1 MSSLGII
8 GGGQLGMFLCQAAKD
23 LGINTSVLSET
34 EEFSAKSFCDKFFV
48 GKFSDSK
55 ILKDFIN
62 SADNFTIETEN
73 IPFTILEK
81 IASKKKIFPDPGIVK
96 ICQNRLR
103 EKKFLN
109 SLNNIKTAKF
119 FEINNQEELKKNLKL
134 INNSGILKTSEF
146 GYDGK
151 GQYKILN
158 GQISEL
164 ESLNLKSFILE
175 EILDFE
181 KEISVIVCRKN
192 KKIETYPAVE
202 NIHKN
207 SILRETIFPANISDE
222 VRKNAN
228 KIATQIANHINLNG
242 ILAIEMF
249 LMKDKS
255 ILINELA
262 PRPHNSGHW
271 SIDYC
276 EISQFHNLLNTIFFE
291 SPKSPNPISPC
302 KMVNVI
308 GDEFLKKDVFEKKF
322 KFYDYL
328 KKEIKSARKMGHYTF
343 KI

>member
-34 EEFSAKSFCDKFFV
+34 EEFSAKSFCDKFFI

-55 ILKDFIN
+55 ILNDFIN

-81 IASKKKIFPDPGIVK
+81 IASKKKFFPDPGIVK

-109 SLNNIKTAKF
+109 SLSNIKTAKF

-192 KKIETYPAVE
+192 KKIKTYPAVE

-207 SILRETIFPANISDE
+207 SILRETIFPANISEE
-222 VRKNAN
+222 VKKNAN

-291 SPKSPNPISPC
+291 SPKSPNPISSC

>member
-34 EEFSAKSFCDKFFV
+34 EEFSAKSFCDKFFI

-81 IASKKKIFPDPGIVK
+81 IASKKKFFPDPGIVK

-109 SLNNIKTAKF
+109 SLSNIKTAKF

-291 SPKSPNPISPC
+291 SPKSPNPISSC

-308 GDEFLKKDVFEKKF
+308 GDEFLKKDAFEKKF

>member
-34 EEFSAKSFCDKFFV
+34 EEFSAKSFCDNFFI

-55 ILKDFIN
+55 ILNDFIN

-81 IASKKKIFPDPGIVK
+81 IASKKKFFPDPGIVK

-109 SLNNIKTAKF
+109 SLSNIKTAKF

-207 SILRETIFPANISDE
+207 SILRETIFPANISEE
-222 VRKNAN
+222 VKKNAN

-291 SPKSPNPISPC
+291 SPKSPNPISSC

-308 GDEFLKKDVFEKKF
+308 GDEFLKKDAFKKKF

>member
-34 EEFSAKSFCDKFFV
+34 EEFSAKSFCNKFFV

-55 ILKDFIN
+55 ILNDFIN

-81 IASKKKIFPDPGIVK
+81 IASKKKFFPDPGIVK

-109 SLNNIKTAKF
+109 SLSNIKTAKF

-207 SILRETIFPANISDE
+207 SILRETIFPANISEE
-222 VRKNAN
+222 VKKNAN

-291 SPKSPNPISPC
+291 SPKSPNPISSC

-308 GDEFLKKDVFEKKF
+308 GDEFLKKDAFKKKF

>member
-1 MSSLGII
+1 MAKITLGII
-8 GGGQLGMFLCQAAKD
+8 GGGQLGSMLATAAKK
-23 LGINTSVLSET
+23 LKIKTII
-34 EEFSAKSFCDKFFV
+34 
-48 GKFSDSK
+48 FSDDANAPGKLFSDEFIFGDYNDLSK
-55 ILKDFIN
+55 IKEFTDKVDLITFEFENIPYESLKKLNDLKKVIPKPEINKIIQNRLTEKNFIN
-62 SADNFTIETEN
+62 S
-73 IPFTILEK
+73 L
-81 IASKKKIFPDPGIVK
+81 
-96 ICQNRLR
+96 
-103 EKKFLN
+103 
-109 SLNNIKTAKF
+109 NIKTTEYKF
-119 FEINNQEELKKNLKL
+119 IENLDDIKKNSNL
-134 INNSGILKTSEF
+134 IPGILKTCTL

-207 SILRETIFPANISDE
+207 SILRETIFPANISEE
-222 VRKNAN
+222 VKKNAN

-291 SPKSPNPISPC
+291 SPKSPNPISSC

-308 GDEFLKKDVFEKKF
+308 GDDFLEKDAFKKKF
-322 KFYDYL
+322 KFYDYF
-328 KKEIKSARKMGHYTF
+328 KKKIKSERKMGHYTF

>member
-1 MSSLGII
+1 ML
-8 GGGQLGMFLCQAAKD
+8 Q
-23 LGINTSVLSET
+23 
-34 EEFSAKSFCDKFFV
+34 
-48 GKFSDSK
+48 
-55 ILKDFIN
+55 
-62 SADNFTIETEN
+62 
-73 IPFTILEK
+73 
-81 IASKKKIFPDPGIVK
+81 KKKNFPDPEIVK

-119 FEINNQEELKKNLKL
+119 FEINNHEELKKNLKL

-164 ESLNLKSFILE
+164 ESINLKSFILE

-207 SILRETIFPANISDE
+207 SILRETIFPANISEE
-222 VRKNAN
+222 VKKNAN

-291 SPKSPNPISPC
+291 SPKSPNPISSC

-308 GDEFLKKDVFEKKF
+308 GDEFLKKDAFEKRF

>member
-34 EEFSAKSFCDKFFV
+34 EEFSAKSFCDKFFI

-55 ILKDFIN
+55 ILNDFIN

-73 IPFTILEK
+73 IPFTILKK
-81 IASKKKIFPDPGIVK
+81 IASKKKIFPDPEIVK

-119 FEINNQEELKKNLKL
+119 FEINNHEELKKNLKL
-134 INNSGILKTSEF
+134 INNNGILKTSEF

-151 GQYKILN
+151 GQYKIFK
-158 GQISEL
+158 GQISEI
-164 ESLNLKSFILE
+164 ESLNLKSFVLE

-207 SILRETIFPANISDE
+207 SILRETIFPANISEE
-222 VRKNAN
+222 VKKNAN

-291 SPKSPNPISPC
+291 SPKSPNPISSC

-308 GDEFLKKDVFEKKF
+308 GDEFLKKDAFKKRF

>member
-34 EEFSAKSFCDKFFV
+34 EEFSAKSFCDKFFI

-55 ILKDFIN
+55 ILNDFIN

-81 IASKKKIFPDPGIVK
+81 IASKKKIFPDPEIVK

-119 FEINNQEELKKNLKL
+119 FEINNHEELKKNLKL

-222 VRKNAN
+222 VKKNAN

-262 PRPHNSGHW
+262 PRPHNSW
-271 SIDYC
+271 SL
-276 EISQFHNLLNTIFFE
+276 EH
-291 SPKSPNPISPC
+291 
-302 KMVNVI
+302 
-308 GDEFLKKDVFEKKF
+308 
-322 KFYDYL
+322 
-328 KKEIKSARKMGHYTF
+328 
-343 KI
+343 